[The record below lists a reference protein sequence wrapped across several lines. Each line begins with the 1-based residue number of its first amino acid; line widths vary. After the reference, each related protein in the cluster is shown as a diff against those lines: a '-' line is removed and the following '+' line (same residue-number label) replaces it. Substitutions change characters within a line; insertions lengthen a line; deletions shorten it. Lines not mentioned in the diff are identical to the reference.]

1 MKNQPVLHLTTA
13 DIMRSGGYKTV
24 RPLSGFHQNKTYKIN
39 MKPISYIMFCLLIL
53 SVTSCKK
60 YLDKVPLDS
69 INTSNFFQT
78 ADDVVN
84 AVNACYQPMQRPK
97 LYNLRM
103 WTSDIMA
110 GNSVVGAGGGTD
122 GIETVEEANFTTD
135 PSNTGVL
142 DLWRG
147 PWPGILS
154 CNLVIQNVPDVNMDE
169 GLKNRVIGEAK
180 FLRANYYFI
189 LVRYFGDVPLI
200 TTPQSTKDSNYY
212 PSRVDKQQIYNL
224 IVQDLKD
231 AIDLLP
237 TRDAYTGADVGRASK
252 GSAVGLLAKVYLTL
266 GDYAD
271 VIPLC
276 QQVTSMGYSL
286 NENYADNFNPAHK
299 NGPES
304 LFEVQYSGQTTYGFF
319 DDLNQASWTSTF
331 MGPRNTTF
339 VGGAYGWN
347 QPTQEFVDSYEPG
360 DKRKDLTILYQGC
373 PDFYGNVYSG
383 TYSTTGYN
391 VRKFLV
397 PTSVSSQYN
406 TSNEDFPVL
415 RYADVLLM
423 EAEALNETGKS
434 AEAQLP
440 STDANATLNKVRARA
455 GLPDVTGLNQSAL
468 REKILHERRM
478 ELAFEGDRWFDLIRV
493 NNGEYGLNFLHSIGK
508 TNATAKN
515 LLLPIPQVE
524 IDANP
529 NLAQNPGY

>member
-1 MKNQPVLHLTTA
+1 
-13 DIMRSGGYKTV
+13 
-24 RPLSGFHQNKTYKIN
+24 
-39 MKPISYIMFCLLIL
+39 MKPTRYIQLSLLVVFIL
-53 SVTSCKK
+53 CVTSCSK
-60 YLDKVPLDS
+60 YLDEVPLDS
-69 INTSNFFQT
+69 INTSNFFKT
-78 ADDVVN
+78 PDDAIN
-84 AVNACYQPMQRPK
+84 AINAAYQPMQRPK

-135 PSNTGVL
+135 PGNPGVL

-154 CNLVIQNVPDVNMDE
+154 CNLVLQNVPAIKMDE
-169 GLKNRVIGEAK
+169 TLRNRILGEAK

-189 LVRYFGDVPLI
+189 LVRYFGDIPLI
-200 TTPQSTKDSNYY
+200 TTPQSPKDSNYY
-212 PSRVDKQQIYNL
+212 PSRVDKKLVYDL
-224 IVQDLKD
+224 IIKDLKD

-237 TRDAYTGADVGRASK
+237 KRETYTGSDVGRASK

-266 GDYAD
+266 GQYAD

-276 QQVTSMGYSL
+276 QQVTQLGYTL
-286 NENYADNFNPAHK
+286 DANYSDNFDPAHK

-304 LFEVQYSGQTTYGFF
+304 LFEVQYNGQTNYGFF

-360 DKRKDLTILYQGC
+360 DKRKDQTILYQGG
-373 PDFYGNVYSG
+373 PDFYGNVYSS

-397 PTSVSSQYN
+397 PTSKSPQYN

-423 EAEALNETGKS
+423 EAEALNATGKTT
-434 AEAQLP
+434 EAQLP
-440 STDANATLNKVRARA
+440 SLDPNATLNKVRARA
-455 GLPDVTGLNQSAL
+455 GLPDITGLNQADL
-468 REKILHERRM
+468 KKKILHERRM
-478 ELAFEGDRWFDLIRV
+478 ELSFEGDRWFDLVRV
-493 NNGEYGLNFLHSIGK
+493 DNGQYGLNFLHSIGK
-508 TNATAKN
+508 TNATTKN

-529 NLAQNPGY
+529 NLKQNAGY

>member
-1 MKNQPVLHLTTA
+1 
-13 DIMRSGGYKTV
+13 
-24 RPLSGFHQNKTYKIN
+24 
-39 MKPISYIMFCLLIL
+39 MKPTRYIQLSLLVVFIL
-53 SVTSCKK
+53 CVTSCSK

-69 INTSNFFQT
+69 INTSNFFKT
-78 ADDVVN
+78 PDDAIN
-84 AVNACYQPMQRPK
+84 AINAAYQPMQRPK

-135 PSNTGVL
+135 PGNPGVL

-154 CNLVIQNVPDVNMDE
+154 CNLVLQNVPAIKMDE
-169 GLKNRVIGEAK
+169 TLRNRILGEAK

-189 LVRYFGDVPLI
+189 LVRYFGDIPLI
-200 TTPQSTKDSNYY
+200 TTPQSPKDSNYY
-212 PSRVDKQQIYNL
+212 PSRVDKKLVYDL
-224 IVQDLKD
+224 IIKDLKD

-237 TRDAYTGADVGRASK
+237 KRGTYTGSDVGRASK

-266 GDYAD
+266 GQYAD

-276 QQVTSMGYSL
+276 QQVTQLGYTL
-286 NENYADNFNPAHK
+286 DANYSDNFDPAHK

-304 LFEVQYSGQTTYGFF
+304 LFEVQYSGQTNYGFF

-360 DKRKDLTILYQGC
+360 DKRKDQTILYQGG
-373 PDFYGNVYSG
+373 PDFYGNVYSS

-397 PTSVSSQYN
+397 PTSKSPQYN

-423 EAEALNETGKS
+423 KAEALNATGKTT
-434 AEAQLP
+434 EAQLP
-440 STDANATLNKVRARA
+440 SSDPNATLNKVRARA
-455 GLPDVTGLNQSAL
+455 GLPDITGLNQADL
-468 REKILHERRM
+468 KEKILHERRM
-478 ELAFEGDRWFDLIRV
+478 ELSFEGDRWFDLVRV
-493 NNGEYGLNFLHSIGK
+493 DNGQYGLNFLHSIGK
-508 TNATAKN
+508 TNAATKN

-529 NLAQNPGY
+529 NLKQNPGY

>member
-1 MKNQPVLHLTTA
+1 
-13 DIMRSGGYKTV
+13 
-24 RPLSGFHQNKTYKIN
+24 
-39 MKPISYIMFCLLIL
+39 MKPTRYIQLSLLVVFIL
-53 SVTSCKK
+53 CVTSCSK

-69 INTSNFFQT
+69 INTSNFFKT
-78 ADDVVN
+78 PDDAIN
-84 AVNACYQPMQRPK
+84 AINAAYQPMQRPK

-135 PSNTGVL
+135 PGNPGVL

-154 CNLVIQNVPDVNMDE
+154 CNLVLQNVPAIKMDE
-169 GLKNRVIGEAK
+169 TLRNRILGEAK

-189 LVRYFGDVPLI
+189 LVRYFGDIPLI
-200 TTPQSTKDSNYY
+200 TTPQSPKDSNYY
-212 PSRVDKQQIYNL
+212 PSRVDKKLVYDL
-224 IVQDLKD
+224 IIKDLKD

-237 TRDAYTGADVGRASK
+237 KRETYTGSDVGRASK
-252 GSAVGLLAKVYLTL
+252 GSAVGLLAKVDLTL
-266 GDYAD
+266 GQYAD

-276 QQVTSMGYSL
+276 QQVTQLGYTL
-286 NENYADNFNPAHK
+286 DANYSDNFDPAHK

-304 LFEVQYSGQTTYGFF
+304 LFEVQYSGQTNYGFF

-360 DKRKDLTILYQGC
+360 DKRKDQTILYQGG
-373 PDFYGNVYSG
+373 PDFYGNVYSS

-397 PTSVSSQYN
+397 PTSKSPQYN

-423 EAEALNETGKS
+423 EAEALNATGKTT
-434 AEAQLP
+434 EAQLP
-440 STDANATLNKVRARA
+440 SSDPNATLNKVRARA
-455 GLPDVTGLNQSAL
+455 GLPDITVLNQADL
-468 REKILHERRM
+468 KEKILHERRM
-478 ELAFEGDRWFDLIRV
+478 ELSFEGDRWFDLVRV
-493 NNGEYGLNFLHSIGK
+493 DNGQYGLNFLHSIGK
-508 TNATAKN
+508 TNATTKN

-529 NLAQNPGY
+529 NLKQNAGY

>member
-1 MKNQPVLHLTTA
+1 MKL
-13 DIMRSGGYKTV
+13 IK
-24 RPLSGFHQNKTYKIN
+24 
-39 MKPISYIMFCLLIL
+39 YITFCLLII
-53 SVTSCKK
+53 SITSCKK
-60 YLDKVPLDS
+60 YLDKVPLDT

-78 ADDVVN
+78 SDDAIN
-84 AVNACYQPMQRPK
+84 AVNSAYQPMQRPK

-142 DLWRG
+142 DLWQG
-147 PWPGILS
+147 PWPGILY
-154 CNLVIQNVPDVNMDE
+154 CNLVIQNVPEINMDTT
-169 GLKNRVIGEAK
+169 LRDRIIGEAK

-189 LVRYFGDVPLI
+189 LVRYFGNVPLI
-200 TTPQSTKDSNYY
+200 TAPQSTKDTNYY

-224 IVQDLKD
+224 IVHDLKD

-237 TRDAYTGADVGRASK
+237 TRDTYAGADVGRVSK
-252 GSAVGLLAKVYLTL
+252 GAAVGLLAKVYLTL
-266 GDYAD
+266 GDYAN

-276 QQVTSMGYSL
+276 QQVTSLGYTLDS
-286 NENYADNFNPAHK
+286 NYADNFDPAHK

-304 LFEVQYSGQTTYGFF
+304 LFEVQYSGNTTYSFF

-339 VGGAYGWN
+339 VAGAYGWN
-347 QPTQEFVDSYEPG
+347 QPTQEFIDSYEAG
-360 DKRKDLTILYQGC
+360 DKRKDQTVLYQGC
-373 PDFYGNVYSG
+373 PDFYGNIYSSS
-383 TYSTTGYN
+383 YSTTGYN
-391 VRKFLV
+391 VRKFLL
-397 PTSVSSQYN
+397 PASVSPQSN

-423 EAEALNETGKS
+423 EAEAMNETGQTTQS
-434 AEAQLP
+434 ETP
-440 STDANATLNKVRARA
+440 LNMVRKRA
-455 GLPDVTGLNQSAL
+455 GLPDIHGESQSAM
-468 REKILHERRM
+468 RNTMLHERRM
-478 ELAFEGDRWFDLIRV
+478 ELAFEGDRWFDLIRI
-493 NNGEYGLNFLHSIGK
+493 NNGQYGLDFLHSIGK

-524 IDANP
+524 IDANK

>member
-1 MKNQPVLHLTTA
+1 
-13 DIMRSGGYKTV
+13 
-24 RPLSGFHQNKTYKIN
+24 
-39 MKPISYIMFCLLIL
+39 
-53 SVTSCKK
+53 
-60 YLDKVPLDS
+60 
-69 INTSNFFQT
+69 
-78 ADDVVN
+78 
-84 AVNACYQPMQRPK
+84 
-97 LYNLRM
+97 
-103 WTSDIMA
+103 
-110 GNSVVGAGGGTD
+110 
-122 GIETVEEANFTTD
+122 
-135 PSNTGVL
+135 L

-154 CNLVIQNVPDVNMDE
+154 CNLVIQNVPDINMDE
-169 GLKNRVIGEAK
+169 TLRNRVIGEAK

-200 TTPQSTKDSNYY
+200 TTPQSTTDTNYY

-237 TRDAYTGADVGRASK
+237 TRDTYTGADVGRASK

-286 NENYADNFNPAHK
+286 NADYMNNFDPAHK

-319 DDLNQASWTSTF
+319 DDLNQASWASTF

-339 VGGAYGWN
+339 VAGAYGWN

-360 DKRKDLTILYQGC
+360 DKRKNQTILYEGC
-373 PDFYGNVYSG
+373 PDFNGNVYSS

-397 PTSVSSQYN
+397 PTSVSPQYN
-406 TSNEDFPVL
+406 TSSEDFPVL

-423 EAEALNETGKS
+423 QAEALNETGKT
-434 AEAQLP
+434 AEAEAP
-440 STDANATLNKVRARA
+440 LNQVRERA
-455 GLPDVTGLNQSAL
+455 GLPDIHGENQADM
-468 REKILHERRM
+468 RNTILHERRM
-478 ELAFEGDRWFDLIRV
+478 ELAFEGDRWFDIVRV
-493 NNGEYGLNFLHSIGK
+493 NNGQYGLDFLHSIGK

-529 NLAQNPGY
+529 NLQQNPGY

>member
-1 MKNQPVLHLTTA
+1 
-13 DIMRSGGYKTV
+13 
-24 RPLSGFHQNKTYKIN
+24 
-39 MKPISYIMFCLLIL
+39 MKPTRYIQLSLLVVFIL
-53 SVTSCKK
+53 SITSCRK

-69 INTSNFFQT
+69 INTSNFFKT
-78 ADDVVN
+78 PDDAIN
-84 AVNACYQPMQRPK
+84 AINAAYQPMQRPK

-135 PSNTGVL
+135 PGNPGVL

-154 CNLVIQNVPDVNMDE
+154 CNLVLQNVPGIKMDE
-169 GLKNRVIGEAK
+169 ALRNRILGEAK

-200 TTPQSTKDSNYY
+200 TTPQSPKDTNYY
-212 PSRVDKQQIYNL
+212 PSRVDKKLVYNL
-224 IVQDLKD
+224 IIQDLKD

-237 TRDAYTGADVGRASK
+237 RRETYTGSDVGRASK

-266 GDYAD
+266 GQYAD

-276 QQVTSMGYSL
+276 QQVTQLGYTL
-286 NENYADNFNPAHK
+286 DANYSDNFDPAHK

-304 LFEVQYSGQTTYGFF
+304 LFEVQYSGQTNYGFF

-360 DKRKDLTILYQGC
+360 DKRKDQTILYQGG
-373 PDFYGNVYSG
+373 PDFYGNVYSS

-397 PTSVSSQYN
+397 PTSKSPQYN

-423 EAEALNETGKS
+423 EAEALNATGKT

-440 STDANATLNKVRARA
+440 STDPNATLNKVRARA
-455 GLPDVTGLNQSAL
+455 GLPDVTGLSQADL
-468 REKILHERRM
+468 KEKILHERRM
-478 ELAFEGDRWFDLIRV
+478 ELAFEGDRWFDLVRV
-493 NNGEYGLNFLHSIGK
+493 DNGQYGLNFLHSIGK

-529 NLAQNPGY
+529 NLKQNPGY